1 VDGFVPKRQRAYRI
15 PEKLRAEV
23 DRQIDQL
30 LLDGKIRPS
39 NSPFAHPILCVAKPN
54 GEVRLCVDL
63 RYVNSG
69 TVNDSFPTPISEELV
84 MKICASKFIST
95 LDNTSGYWQIPLAP
109 RDFFKTAFVTDRGL
123 FEWVV
128 LPFGLKCASSGYARV
143 MNDLLAPHVAFA
155 DSYVDDTA
163 VFSGGWVDHLNHL
176 DAVLQSFRDV
186 GMTLRLSKCKF
197 AKDKVKYIGHEIG
210 SGVRI
215 PLLDKIAAIQS
226 IEEPRTKKALH
237 SFLGGCGFYR
247 GCVRGVSAIALF
259 LTDLTRNK
267 YFNTISFNEVQRKA
281 FTDLKAALCNFTC
294 LHAPRYDR
302 DFILHTDAS
311 DKAIGGCLSQ
321 LDDGGGK
328 SRWHLCLPN

>member
-1 VDGFVPKRQRAYRI
+1 MGVIFESDEDFGEIEFCPAVGKIADSEKEISNLDLSYLSGERAVQLRALLMKHAVVFSDKPGCCKTFEREINLVEGFVPKRQRAYRI
-15 PEKLRAEV
+15 PEKLKVEV
-23 DRQIDQL
+23 DRQLDQL

-39 NSPFAHPILCVAKPN
+39 NSPFAHPILCVAKAN

-69 TVNDSFPTPISEELV
+69 TVNDSFPTPISEEMV

-109 RDFFKTAFVTDRGL
+109 RDFFKTAFITDRGL

-186 GMTLRLSKCKF
+186 GMTLRLS
-197 AKDKVKYIGHEIG
+197 
-210 SGVRI
+210 
-215 PLLDKIAAIQS
+215 
-226 IEEPRTKKALH
+226 
-237 SFLGGCGFYR
+237 
-247 GCVRGVSAIALF
+247 
-259 LTDLTRNK
+259 
-267 YFNTISFNEVQRKA
+267 
-281 FTDLKAALCNFTC
+281 
-294 LHAPRYDR
+294 
-302 DFILHTDAS
+302 
-311 DKAIGGCLSQ
+311 
-321 LDDGGGK
+321 
-328 SRWHLCLPN
+328 